1 MTTIQLYCRDA
12 SAWTKV
18 DGRITRGMVGLNVA
32 IVCDKSWA
40 GLTKS
45 LVARNGDGER
55 WVLAAV
61 GDTAVVPHE
70 ALQEEGH
77 LYLCLEGRDGDG
89 HLVLPSNWASCGR
102 IYDSGGGK
110 PGTAA
115 ATPTELQ
122 QLMVLADQAKRT
134 AEEALHRS
142 GQGEGSPQGGVTEDW
157 VKEQGYLKE
166 AALSEAVDDA
176 LEQAKNSG
184 AFDGADGVTPNLQI
198 GTVTTLEAGA
208 SATAS
213 ITGTKEDPVLNLW
226 IPRGQKG
233 EPGTGGGG
241 SGGDSGGTTP
251 ATPTT
256 IDVLASGDMGHEVTA
271 VCGDG
276 DVSYGGGSGSLMCR
290 FNFSQPPNTRTLRQ
304 LDTTNMML
312 CTGIA
317 ITDKYV
323 YACYR
328 DPIGGRGDGTSAY
341 GGSIFVLDKTTLAE
355 VQRIN
360 YGKSTGTDPAKCA
373 GLSIV
378 GNLLV
383 VSLQMYGFDV
393 YTIKSD
399 GTLNT
404 TRKIKYR
411 SYPSEPDREYQGVYA
426 FERDGKQYAAF
437 AGQGYGAYVYDISGS
452 SAVLAWEWK
461 RSLSN
466 YTSYRNIAMHTRGIV
481 VDYPNLY
488 TTLASNQSE
497 WDKEGRDYHGILH
510 FVIDSL
516 TSGADTGSKNPVYI
530 DIPRSELGPDRD
542 LYAAS
547 GSGATAINTADTA
560 PLHLIKMGSKLVTN
574 PGGNKVAVFDVSG
587 SPVYEMAAQVAP
599 GGKELVYAVG
609 SGTSNTF
616 VAGTRDRLDKT
627 SGTYGLVVSCK
638 LTPGTVS
645 GDNTNNGGTTGGTT
659 GGNTVTGNALDK
671 GSTCY
676 DALQI
681 KLIPGDASKATYNT
695 TTLNNWL
702 AEVKTGHPEYGRRS
716 LHFGAGEWYFN
727 DTILVDKG
735 QCSSIFSDAIPTM
748 NNAPCRLHFDGM
760 PIHKPAM
767 RLTSCSPQNIG
778 IYGDRANYHYDID
791 RTDIMAHQGHPE
803 LCYTETGSDLLTD
816 SGGVD
821 SRSHDDFIKNSKDN
835 LATRSIGIEIMGGT
849 CLLSHV
855 VIMNFYTG
863 IWTHPGNMEL
873 RDIQPCYCHY
883 GIVNNSDTQVVNCR
897 PYKCHVG
904 WVINGPLIH
913 GIGYRTDSVYTS
925 VWATSGRWTIES
937 LDADW
942 CIGPALRLSGSVN
955 SFTVNGLTSR
965 CCTANWFDR
974 KDANG
979 NLISMLPDYNLDGL
993 KWDST
998 GKAPESG
1005 IGWVHVDNDALVRGG
1020 YITYTS
1026 VNPHNPN
1033 DGTPPDYP
1041 ERNYQCIQNEL
1052 YIGERSYVE
1061 MQINVSHPSWRG
1073 ITAEDVV
1080 KYHIRNDNNFDRTS
1094 TGRYGTIIVHS
1105 PYDTIRVDQ
1114 QADKSCLLTSAMA
1127 SGGSAGGN
1135 VLLDTTLSIAG
1146 QAADASAVGEAFE
1159 NEFKVLSGQDVFLL
1173 EEEDVK
1179 AINGLKT
1186 DLKTVSDALGG
1197 HIIVSI
1203 TQEEYD
1209 LLESPSDTTIY
1220 IIVEA
1225 SA

>member
-1 MTTIQLYCRDA
+1 MTTIQLYCRGA

-134 AEEALHRS
+134 AEEALRRS
-142 GQGEGSPQGGVTEDW
+142 GQGEGNPQGGVTEDW

-166 AALSEAVDDA
+166 SALSEAVDDA

-213 ITGTKEDPVLNLW
+213 ITGTKEEPRLNLG
-226 IPRGQKG
+226 IPA
-233 EPGTGGGG
+233 GTQGF
-241 SGGDSGGTTP
+241 SGGTGTAEKPTVLHTWSNKTTELETGGSTPRPNFLYASGNRLYAGGKYGRLKLYDVTDKTSPRLVTETAISGLDTLYCTGLAGYGDYVISTWRAEKAGLTLNAGANNGAVIIHDKATLETIDSITYTDRKCARVVIDGDDCVITWMNFGFAVYRIENGRPVQKYADFTPSSP
-251 ATPTT
+251 ATWDNHGAH
-256 IDVLASGDMGHEVTA
+256 I
-271 VCGDG
+271 
-276 DVSYGGGSGSLMCR
+276 
-290 FNFSQPPNTRTLRQ
+290 FSH
-304 LDTTNMML
+304 
-312 CTGIA
+312 
-317 ITDKYV
+317 
-323 YACYR
+323 
-328 DPIGGRGDGTSAY
+328 GGRRYVAIAS
-341 GGSIFVLDKTTLAE
+341 
-355 VQRIN
+355 
-360 YGKSTGTDPAKCA
+360 
-373 GLSIV
+373 
-378 GNLLV
+378 
-383 VSLQMYGFDV
+383 M
-393 YTIKSD
+393 
-399 GTLNT
+399 
-404 TRKIKYR
+404 
-411 SYPSEPDREYQGVYA
+411 
-426 FERDGKQYAAF
+426 
-437 AGQGYGAYVYDISGS
+437 GYGMRIHDITNPASPFK
-452 SAVLAWEWK
+452 AWEWK
-461 RSLSN
+461 FNAFPFGYNAHDFDVYVEYPKIYAPIAQNDGKYGVEPDMHGLVWADISAIDGM
-466 YTSYRNIAMHTRGIV
+466 TSAPAANNVPGPAV
-481 VDYPNLY
+481 
-488 TTLASNQSE
+488 AQQSTQWGYVNFPLE
-497 WDKEGRDYHGILH
+497 LMNR
-510 FVIDSL
+510 
-516 TSGADTGSKNPVYI
+516 TSGAWPLDTMPTRMVKTGNLLALNTSANNIAFFSIGSNGIPVYKDYLEVFPSRNEI
-530 DIPRSELGPDRD
+530 IYP
-542 LYAAS
+542 LYADGAYLYCGTQNALDVSGKVYGNLGIIKMPSAS
-547 GSGATAINTADTA
+547 GSSIN
-560 PLHLIKMGSKLVTN
+560 
-574 PGGNKVAVFDVSG
+574 
-587 SPVYEMAAQVAP
+587 
-599 GGKELVYAVG
+599 
-609 SGTSNTF
+609 
-616 VAGTRDRLDKT
+616 
-627 SGTYGLVVSCK
+627 
-638 LTPGTVS
+638 
-645 GDNTNNGGTTGGTT
+645 GGTT

-681 KLIPGDASKATYNT
+681 KLIPGDASKATATYNT

-716 LHFGAGEWYFN
+716 LHFGAGDWYFN

-735 QCSSIFSDAIPTM
+735 QCASIFSDAIPTKV
-748 NNAPCRLHFDGM
+748 NAPCRLHFDGM
-760 PIHKPAM
+760 PVHRPAM

-778 IYGDRANYHYDID
+778 IYGDRTNYHYDID

-803 LCYTETGSDLLTD
+803 LCYTETGADLLTD

-821 SRSHDDFIKNSKDN
+821 SRTHDDFIKNSKDN
-835 LATRSIGIEIMGGT
+835 LATRSIGIEIMGGD

-855 VIMNFYTG
+855 VIMDFYTG

-942 CIGPALRLSGSVN
+942 CLGPALRLSGTVN
-955 SFTVNGLTSR
+955 AFTVNGLTSR

-974 KDANG
+974 KDENG

-998 GKAPESG
+998 GKAPGSG

-1052 YIGERSYVE
+1052 YIGEGSYVE

-1080 KYHIRNDNNFDRTS
+1080 KYHIRNDNNYDRTR

-1114 QADKSCLLTSAMA
+1114 QVDKSCLLASAF
-1127 SGGSAGGN
+1127 SAGDG
-1135 VLLDTTLSIAG
+1135 VAGIDLDDTLSKDG
-1146 QAADASAVGEAFE
+1146 KAADAGAVGEAFE
-1159 NEFKVLSGQDVFLL
+1159 REFSAKSGKEVYLL
-1173 EEEDVK
+1173 EQQDIDDLNVLK
-1179 AINGLKT
+1179 DGLTHKLDIINPQPMTAEQQTTLQQSIGI
-1186 DLKTVSDALGG
+1186 VAL
-1197 HIIVSI
+1197 

-1209 LLESPSDTTIY
+1209 LIETPDPNVYYFIVDGDTT
-1220 IIVEA
+1220 
-1225 SA
+1225 